1 MSEPITSEQI
11 EGALSS
17 IRYNIGCI
25 QDDLQT
31 LLDWIDKQT
40 EARDEIDRKATEEA
54 FDFLLDVGF
63 NVGTRFAYSGV
74 DYEITGICCDG
85 FRIKR
90 VDGEESPITLLPA
103 RDKIQLEKAMPK
115 FKIVRGEA

>member
-1 MSEPITSEQI
+1 MSDKLTTEQI
-11 EGALSS
+11 EDKLSS
-17 IRYNIGCI
+17 MKYSIGCI

-40 EARDEIDRKATEEA
+40 EMRYELDKKATEEA
-54 FDFLLDVGF
+54 FDYLLQNGF
-63 NVGTRFAYSGV
+63 NIGTRFEYKEV
-74 DYEITGICCDG
+74 LYEITGICCDG

-90 VDGEESPITLLPA
+90 VDGEETRITLLPA
-103 RDKIQLEKAMPK
+103 RDKTQLEKAMPN